1 MWRFVLRR
9 PSPALVVAFVALLIA
24 LGGTS
29 YAAFR
34 LPRNSVGTK
43 QLKHNA
49 VTASKIK
56 NGAVTASKINTS
68 GLTVPNALH
77 ANSAD
82 SATNATNATHATTAD
97 NATNAT
103 HATTAG
109 TATNAT
115 HATTADNATDATN
128 ATTATTAINANLLGG
143 LPGSLY
149 QQRNAEG
156 SALAGALISSAG
168 GVTSWFNAFGGAPT
182 VTNPSTGVYDIS
194 FDGLNVQDDNT
205 VILVTPNTPSTD
217 CTATNASNASNAST
231 TFIVVETKDCDG
243 TAADR
248 GFHVIAFG
256 DSATG

>member
-1 MWRFVLRR
+1 MWKFVLRR

-43 QLKHNA
+43 QLRQNA

-82 SATNATNATHATTAD
+82 SATNATNATNATHATTAD

-103 HATTAG
+103 HATTA
-109 TATNAT
+109 
-115 HATTADNATDATN
+115 DNATNATN

-156 SALAGALISSAG
+156 SALAGAVITSAG
-168 GVTSWFNAFGGAPT
+168 GIASWFNAFGGAPT
-182 VTNPSTGVYDIS
+182 VTHTSTGVYDIS

-205 VILVTPNTPSTD
+205 VMLVTPNTPSTD

-243 TAADR
+243 NAADR

>member
-82 SATNATNATHATTAD
+82 SATN
-97 NATNAT
+97 
-103 HATTAG
+103 
-109 TATNAT
+109 ATNAT

>member
-1 MWRFVLRR
+1 
-9 PSPALVVAFVALLIA
+9 VAFVALLIA

-82 SATNATNATHATTAD
+82 SAT

>member
-97 NATNAT
+97 NAT
-103 HATTAG
+103 
-109 TATNAT
+109 
-115 HATTADNATDATN
+115 DATN

-156 SALAGALISSAG
+156 SALAGAVITSAG
-168 GVTSWFNAFGGAPT
+168 GIASWFNAFGGAPT
-182 VTNPSTGVYDIS
+182 VTHTSTGVYDIS

-205 VILVTPNTPSTD
+205 VMLVTPNTPSTD

>member
-1 MWRFVLRR
+1 MWKFVLRR

-43 QLKHNA
+43 QLRQNA

-82 SATNATNATHATTAD
+82 SATNATNAT
-97 NATNAT
+97 
-103 HATTAG
+103 
-109 TATNAT
+109 NAT
-115 HATTADNATDATN
+115 HATTADNATNATN

-156 SALAGALISSAG
+156 SALAGAVITSAG
-168 GVTSWFNAFGGAPT
+168 GIASWFNAFGGAPT
-182 VTNPSTGVYDIS
+182 VTHTSTGVYDIS

-205 VILVTPNTPSTD
+205 VMLVTPNTPSTD

-243 TAADR
+243 NAADR

>member
-82 SATNATNATHATTAD
+82 SAT

>member
-97 NATNAT
+97 
-103 HATTAG
+103 
-109 TATNAT
+109 
-115 HATTADNATDATN
+115 
-128 ATTATTAINANLLGG
+128 NANLLGG

>member
-97 NATNAT
+97 NAT
-103 HATTAG
+103 
-109 TATNAT
+109 
-115 HATTADNATDATN
+115 DATN

-205 VILVTPNTPSTD
+205 VMLVTPNTPSTD

-243 TAADR
+243 NAADR

>member
-1 MWRFVLRR
+1 MWKFVLRR

-43 QLKHNA
+43 QLKNNA

-68 GLTVPNALH
+68 GLMAPNAFH

-82 SATNATNATHATTAD
+82 SATNATNATHATTA
-97 NATNAT
+97 NT
-103 HATTAG
+103 
-109 TATNAT
+109 
-115 HATTADNATDATN
+115 ATN

-156 SALAGALISSAG
+156 SALAGALITSAG
-168 GVTSWFNAFGGAPT
+168 GITSWFNAFGGGPT
-182 VTNPSTGVYDIS
+182 VTHPSAGVYDIS
-194 FDGLNVQDDNT
+194 VDGLNVQDDNT

-231 TFIVVETKDCDG
+231 TFIVVETKDCDD